1 MSMKAS
7 LPNSGTSHQERPP
20 AVTEALLSEMTRR
33 LRSAGDP
40 LKIMLFGS
48 HARGDAGPYSDLD
61 LLVIEDAD
69 RSRREASVAYRL
81 ALLGSYPA
89 RDVVVRTPQEIETRR
104 GHLGRIERQVMK
116 EGRVLYERETA
127 AS

>member
-1 MSMKAS
+1 MKAS
-7 LPNSGTSHQERPP
+7 LPNSGASHQERPP
-20 AVTEALLSEMTRR
+20 AVTEALLSEITRR
-33 LRSAGDP
+33 LRDAGDP
-40 LKIMLFGS
+40 LKIILFGS
-48 HARGDAGPYSDLD
+48 HARGEAGPYSDLD